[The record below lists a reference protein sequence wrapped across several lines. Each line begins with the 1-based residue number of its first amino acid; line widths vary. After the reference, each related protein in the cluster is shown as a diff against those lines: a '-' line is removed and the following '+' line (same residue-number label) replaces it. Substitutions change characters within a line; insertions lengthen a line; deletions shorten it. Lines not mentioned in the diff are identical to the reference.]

1 MSKSK
6 KHKSK
11 KQSNKESSVGRP
23 TKMTPEIIGKLET
36 SFSNGYTDVQ
46 ACVMANINPSTLYE
60 YCKENP
66 EFSEKKEELKK
77 RVDIQAKLN
86 IVKSLQA
93 GDKDISKWWLE
104 RKCKEEF
111 SLRTEHTGKNGEDI
125 KQKVIYIDKE
135 EKGSYEKH
143 IDDAINAD

>member
-36 SFSNGYTDVQ
+36 SFSNGYTDAQ
-46 ACVMANINPSTLYE
+46 ACVMADINPSTLYE

-86 IVKSLQA
+86 IVKSLKA